1 MSGWKIRMAFS
12 ENYMSVLVSSMSY
25 RLISAKLIVSGLRV
39 PFYMVSPWT
48 RGNRVF
54 TERADHNSQILFLEQ
69 WLTARGYENVQTP
82 EMVHW
87 RREHMSNLVSALDLD
102 HVRSHFPNV
111 ISISTMLTVD
121 Q

>member
-1 MSGWKIRMAFS
+1 MAYL
-12 ENYMSVLVSSMSY
+12 ENYMLVLVSPAI
-25 RLISAKLIVSGLRV
+25 ISCHIIQANLSGLRV

-87 RREHMSNLVSALDLD
+87 RREHMSNLVNALDLD
-102 HVRSHFPNV
+102 HVRQTFYILYV
-111 ISISTMLTVD
+111 ISS
-121 Q
+121 